1 VIAARGMLAALLLV
15 APLRSDYEV
24 WWKRAAGAVRT
35 MGLMGEMGEAELREV
50 ALEFLGPER
59 VKVGQVVLYRS
70 HEDLERAAGKAGT
83 DVSYESWLTLLKYRG
98 TGCPEMTEI
107 TKIGRAI
114 VQRAVDREC
123 RTKRAVLRG
132 EKDPLLRRVDGVE
145 LEILHIVFQPLD
157 YSEKVWGKK
166 SMCLQFYVR
175 TKSEVSIEL
184 AREFLLEMKELS
196 RMPEILVVVR
206 NDAWFIEDSA
216 FPAIYPFDGPVEHI
230 PTKEEYQVS
239 QATCGWL
246 YPGPVSWWCEWSE
259 EACRARDD

>member
-1 VIAARGMLAALLLV
+1 MIAARGMLAALLLV

-145 LEILHIVFQPLD
+145 LEILHIVFQPLREG
-157 YSEKVWGKK
+157 EKIWGRKV
-166 SMCLQFYVR
+166 MRLQFYVR
-175 TKSEVSIEL
+175 TEAPLSREL
-184 AREFLLEMKELS
+184 ARELLLEMKQLS
-196 RMPEILVVVR
+196 GMPEITVSLR
-206 NDAWFIEDSA
+206 HDAWFIEHSA
-216 FPAIYPFDGPVEHI
+216 FPAVYPFDGPVKHI
-230 PTKEEYQVS
+230 PTKEEYQV
-239 QATCGWL
+239 AEVGCVWFD
-246 YPGPVSWWCEWSE
+246 PGPVSCW
-259 EACRARDD
+259 